1 MAFLISAGVTAIAA
15 ATFVL
20 PPLANGHVQQQFP
33 ISRQYAWSRDF
44 YDSKQ
49 VFENVEN
56 KPYAYNAGGVK
67 EVQARAIAETDPAE
81 LAENGGGGIFPL
93 YFQPRAEN
101 GNYLESNEIAKRHG
115 VCGDPRLGGTANTYS
130 TPNSEWE
137 VLDSFVSGQEIEIDV
152 VVVFYHWG
160 HLEFFICDT
169 ADLDPDDVVTQECL
183 NKYPLTRAPDAN
195 AASPIDP
202 NYPGRYYMDPPCRK
216 DETEQNVGVWVPEDP
231 YNVRMRYLLPDI
243 TCTHCVLQMHYMSGD
258 RCRHIGVDEFN
269 PPSWNSACAPNK
281 EDWVDLDTGSICG
294 QGGGYP
300 EEFWACSD
308 FAITSSK
315 RTFVNLVVAIS
326 PGERRVHASQITSA
340 MEGCSNGIAGIE
352 GSNGEGVVCCPVECG
367 QCGTQECHQAGLAVG
382 LDNTSC
388 CVTGVLDNHDLC
400 ADSGEA
406 PCIIGA

>member
-1 MAFLISAGVTAIAA
+1 MAFQVSARLVALTAA
-15 ATFVL
+15 AVK
-20 PPLANGHVQQQFP
+20 LAPSVNGHVQQQFP

-44 YDSKQ
+44 YDSK
-49 VFENVEN
+49 FDNVEN

-67 EVQARAIAETDPAE
+67 EVQARAIAETDPTV
-81 LAENGGGGIFPL
+81 LAENGAGGYFPL

-101 GNYLESNEIAKRHG
+101 GNYLESNEIGKRHG

-137 VLDSFVSGQEIEIDV
+137 VLDTFVSGQEIEIDV
-152 VVVFYHWG
+152 VVVYYHWG
-160 HLEFFICDT
+160 HVEFFICDT

-216 DETEQNVGVWVPEDP
+216 DEVEQNVGVWVPEDP

-243 TCTHCVLQMHYMSGD
+243 TCDHCVLQMHYMSGD
-258 RCRHIGVDEFN
+258 RCRHVGVDEFN
-269 PPSWNSACAPNK
+269 PPSWNSACAPKK
-281 EDWVDLDTGSICG
+281 EDWIVLDTGSICG

-308 FAITSSK
+308 FAIVSSK
-315 RTFVNLVVAIS
+315 QASRTSF
-326 PGERRVHASQITSA
+326 
-340 MEGCSNGIAGIE
+340 
-352 GSNGEGVVCCPVECG
+352 
-367 QCGTQECHQAGLAVG
+367 
-382 LDNTSC
+382 
-388 CVTGVLDNHDLC
+388 
-400 ADSGEA
+400 
-406 PCIIGA
+406 